1 MCILEQI
8 KNAKPEE
15 MSDIILEVQKR
26 YNELF
31 PEWEFFCYVLEK
43 AVDKNAQLDAM
54 IDLLEKAKNR

>member
-1 MCILEQI
+1 MRISEQI

-43 AVDKNAQLDAM
+43 AVDKNAQLDQIIALM
-54 IDLLEKAKNR
+54 ERLKE

>member
-1 MCILEQI
+1 MRISEQI
-8 KNAKPEE
+8 KTAKPEE

-43 AVDKNAQLDAM
+43 AVDKNAQLDQIIALM
-54 IDLLEKAKNR
+54 ERLKE

>member
-15 MSDIILEVQKR
+15 MSDIILAVLNR

-31 PEWEFFCYVLEK
+31 PDWQLQIITLER
-43 AVDKNAQLDAM
+43 AVDKNEQIDRLIAAM
-54 IDLLEKAKNR
+54 EGMKER